1 MATKMTLRDSYN
13 ELSALVN
20 LAVENGLITSAKANE
35 HITFINGR
43 LDILAKKN
51 ATTGDRKMTK
61 EQIANEALRV
71 TLLERMALGT
81 IYTATELIKLL
92 PKDSNGEPLSL
103 PKVTS
108 LLQPMVTKTAK
119 GEINPN
125 GTIERIV
132 EKGKTYFR
140 KLDLEATEENEE

>member
-1 MATKMTLRDSYN
+1 MTTKTTLRDRYN

-20 LAVENGLITSAKANE
+20 LAVENGIITSAKANE
-35 HITFINGR
+35 HIAFINGR

-51 ATTGDRKMTK
+51 TTTGDRKMTK
-61 EQIANEALRV
+61 DQIANEALRA

-140 KLDLEATEENEE
+140 KLDLETTEESED

>member
-1 MATKMTLRDSYN
+1 MANKPTLRDHYN
-13 ELSALVN
+13 DLSALVS
-20 LAVENGLITSAKANE
+20 LALGNGIITSAQADE
-35 HITFINGR
+35 HISFINGR

-61 EQIANEALRV
+61 EQIANEALRA
-71 TLLERMALGT
+71 TLLEKMALTT

-108 LLQPMVTKTAK
+108 LLQPMLIKTAK

-140 KLDLEATEENEE
+140 KLDFETTEENEE

>member
-1 MATKMTLRDSYN
+1 MANKMTLRDSYN
-13 ELSALVN
+13 KLSALVN
-20 LAVENGLITSAKANE
+20 LAVENGIITSEEAKE
-35 HITFINGR
+35 HISFVNGR

-61 EQIANEALRV
+61 EQIANEALRA
-71 TLLERMALGT
+71 TLLEKMVLT
-81 IYTATELIKLL
+81 NIYTATELIKLL

-108 LLQPMVTKTAK
+108 LLQPMLIKTAK
-119 GEINPN
+119 GEVNPN

-140 KLDLEATEENEE
+140 KLDLETTEEGEE

>member
-1 MATKMTLRDSYN
+1 MANKMTLRDYYN
-13 ELSALVN
+13 ELSALVSTS
-20 LAVENGLITSAKANE
+20 VENGFISTAKANE
-35 HITFINGR
+35 LTAFINGR
-43 LDILAKKN
+43 IDILAKKN

-71 TLLERMALGT
+71 TLLDRMALGT

-140 KLDLEATEENEE
+140 KLDLNTADENEE